1 MDLNENNIVAQP
13 MNGDTASP
21 KPRRFVEI
29 SRASMGMAMQQAE
42 AAVDYIME
50 ELRKAEA
57 RRDSLAHE
65 IGAQQDMIARMVDE
79 RDRRTH
85 HVREL
90 KAAHEASRT

>member
-1 MDLNENNIVAQP
+1 
-13 MNGDTASP
+13 
-21 KPRRFVEI
+21 
-29 SRASMGMAMQQAE
+29 MA
-42 AAVDYIME
+42 
-50 ELRKAEA
+50 
-57 RRDSLAHE
+57 E